1 MKDVQGAGVRGQGA
15 GVRSQEA
22 GALKKL
28 VRKLTAQ
35 WFSLALLAMALLLP
49 VLVNKFYLGL
59 LVEVFVLAVFALS
72 YNLLLG
78 YIGII
83 SFGHAMFFGA
93 GAYVAALTL
102 VRIPWKNLTQ
112 SWALPRGPEL
122 FMSVVPLLVIV
133 LGVLL
138 ITGLLGVL
146 IGIVTL
152 RVRGV
157 YFAMV
162 TLAFAEVLAI
172 LAASSELRPFTGG
185 DEGLHDLPVPAWISP
200 TAQRVLFYYLALAF
214 LVSMYLLVRRI
225 VNSPTGRVLIAIREN
240 EQRAASIGYN
250 PFQFKLIGIVVA
262 GMIAGLAGALH
273 ALYLRNITPETTLGV
288 GRTIEALLMTIIGGV
303 GTLLGPVIG
312 AIVNRLLGNFLADQ
326 PLFRT
331 TWQLILGI
339 GYILLVL
346 FFPYGIVGTWQMR
359 RLDVRGGWRRLVR
372 LVKR

>member
-372 LVKR
+372 LVKG

>member
-49 VLVNKFYLGL
+49 LLVNKFYLGL

-372 LVKR
+372 LVKG